1 MAAWQWL
8 VDSAG
13 VVLLLVLGYGVLLVG
28 RRRWLSRDGGT
39 FELSLRVR
47 TTRMAA
53 RGWVLGLGRYDA
65 DALEWFRIFSLW
77 PRPKRIWRRDELRFV
92 SQREPAGAEAFSLY
106 AGHVV
111 VTCATPVG
119 DVELAMSPAALT
131 GLQAW
136 LEAAPPGDP
145 AVKKR

>member
-1 MAAWQWL
+1 MPRI
-8 VDSAG
+8 S
-13 VVLLLVLGYGVLLVG
+13 VG
-28 RRRWLSRDGGT
+28 HRN
-39 FELSLRVR
+39 V
-47 TTRMAA
+47 AQC
-53 RGWVLGLGRYDA
+53 
-65 DALEWFRIFSLW
+65 
-77 PRPKRIWRRDELRFV
+77 WRRDELRFV